1 MVKAAVVQSGKRKS
15 SIARAVAKKGKGVVR
30 INSLRLDVYQSELIR
45 NLISEPVEMAGKHMD
60 KIDINA
66 SVEGG
71 GPMSQAEAVRTAIA
85 KAIVAYTNDEAL
97 RNMFMEYDRTLLVSD
112 TRRKEPKKPLGR
124 GARKK
129 RQKSYR

>member
-1 MVKAAVVQSGKRKS
+1 MVKAAVQSGKRKR

-30 INSLRLDVYQSELIR
+30 INSVRLDVYQSELVR
-45 NLISEPVEMAGKHMD
+45 RMISEPVEMAGKRMD
-60 KIDINA
+60 KIDISV

-85 KAIVAYTNDEAL
+85 KAIVSYTDDEEL
-97 RNMFMEYDRTLLVSD
+97 KNMFMEYDRTLLVND

-124 GARKK
+124 GARRK

>member
-1 MVKAAVVQSGKRKS
+1 MVKAVVQSGKRKS
-15 SIARAVAKKGKGVVR
+15 SIARAVARKGKGVVR
-30 INSLRLDVYQSELIR
+30 INSIRLDTYQSEIIR
-45 NLISEPVEMAGKHMD
+45 NLIAEPVEMAGKRMD
-60 KIDINA
+60 KIDINV

-85 KAIVAYTNDEAL
+85 KAITSYTDDDEL
-97 RNMFMEYDRTLLVSD
+97 KNMFMTYDRTLLVND